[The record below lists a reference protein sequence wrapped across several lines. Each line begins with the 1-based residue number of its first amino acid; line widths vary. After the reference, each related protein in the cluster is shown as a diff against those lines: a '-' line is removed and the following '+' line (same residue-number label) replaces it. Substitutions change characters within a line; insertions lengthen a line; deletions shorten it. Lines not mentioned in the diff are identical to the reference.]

1 MKLDTEMYGLV
12 ELDVS
17 IGLTKS
23 AVDAYI
29 ENGYIIKTND
39 VLTNNQ
45 LDILNSE
52 YTDLIQEYAVNELEC
67 YWD

>member
-1 MKLDTEMYGLV
+1 MKLDTKMFGLV

-39 VLTNNQ
+39 VLTNDQ

-52 YTDLIQEYAVNELEC
+52 YTDLIQEYAVNELGC